1 MLKTI
6 SLSVAAALLV
16 ALNPSPAQQDTGV
29 ITGEILDASGAP
41 IANAVV
47 EVKNTG
53 YRYCLAGQTSAEG
66 SYTTPPLRIG
76 TYSVTVEAHG
86 LQTRHPGSPDVERS
100 GPVALSHS
108 HSRSAT
114 CNSPSK

>member
-29 ITGEILDASGAP
+29 ITGAILDASGAP

-47 EVKNTG
+47 EAKNAGTGIVLRVK
-53 YRYCLAGQTSAEG
+53 ASAEG

-76 TYSVTVEAHG
+76 TYSVTVEA
-86 LQTRHPGSPDVERS
+86 PGFKRAS
-100 GPVALSHS
+100 GKP
-108 HSRSAT
+108 
-114 CNSPSK
+114 